1 MSQVRAKSEFSF
13 LNGLSSVK
21 DYVNKAVSEW
31 EKTVFLTDTALH
43 WAYDFLKASYDKWV
57 KWVIGLELKVKDWV
71 GVNWR
76 PEFNSVIFYAKN
88 YEWYK
93 ELIDLVGKSY
103 FTKNDIGMLGNY
115 LNREDIEDCSDNL
128 TAMIPYDNGF
138 LTKMLVSKDSRYKEY
153 AEYYKWIFWDN
164 LYLEEQPHK
173 KHLELAMWRD
183 VTKEEFDTV
192 HQYLNKVSEGTGI
205 KILPSNFVLY
215 AEKTDKDDYDVFYWI
230 GADQKISDENRISF
244 IKEDHSY
251 KSTEDM
257 AQIFGP
263 KMKNIEEFE
272 SKFEWYTIPKIN
284 KFPFAE
290 LESDAEKVHKEYESI
305 YGKMDSQEFY
315 LRYKSYVGLFNR
327 IEREYTSDELIKL
340 ISKKPDKVLTLK
352 DRQYTP
358 EEILEVSK
366 QNWPNRQKF
375 LDSLDEKT
383 KSLFLQLDYE
393 LLVVDWMGFNW
404 YFLIVEDYISYCKNN
419 GIPVWPGRWSA
430 AGALLSYALWITD
443 VDPIKHQLL
452 FERFLNVSR
461 ISMPDIDVDF
471 DPHYRDRIIDYVR
484 KKYWMANVAEVATFG
499 TMAAKSAIKDVGKFY
514 GENFQN
520 MNRFAKQ
527 LPTKPGITIK
537 EMLEQSPFLK
547 KEYAS
552 NVKIKKIVDTAMKL
566 EKTKRQLWVHACAV
580 MISPEPLTNFT
591 ALQYSDSG
599 KIITQLEAHALEDLG
614 LLKMD
619 FLWLEN
625 LSIIDETLKTALKLG
640 TNIPE
645 RKNKFGII
653 DMNKIDYE
661 DPETYKTVFAA
672 WDTTWIFQFES
683 TGMRENLKK
692 LVPDKFDDIAAM
704 VALYRPGPMAFIPS
718 YIKRKHWQEQI
729 EYLNNVLEPIM
740 SSTYGHCV
748 YQEQIIKM
756 VQVYAG
762 YSAGEADILRR
773 AIWKKKRDVIEQQK
787 SVFIEKSAEM
797 TRDPQEAKKI
807 FELVIEPAA
816 DYSFNKSHA
825 VAYAMVSF
833 QTAYLKTHYTIP
845 FYQALLNSKLKTSD
859 ETDELAVVDV
869 PEGGPIFGA
878 KAKKTQDNEEIGTI
892 VMELRE
898 KGINISKPDI
908 NTSAIKF
915 EATIEWNIK
924 YGLKGIK
931 SLPEKAVREI
941 INERDKNGVYKDF
954 GDFVSRLPKE
964 ALGKAALESLICSGA
979 MDSFG
984 DREEML
990 EMIPTIMTF
999 KKKEQKNQWSLF
1011 DLGGWVAAGT
1021 EWKLPGL
1028 KKMHPIDK
1036 IEFEKKYLWYY
1047 VEKNPIKNM
1056 DTYFNKYPISLKA
1069 ITKDIELNQ
1078 KLDKKEDKKDLTLVG
1093 YVEDKYEFAT
1103 KQGNMITVIKCS
1115 SYDYDFEVSVDHALI
1130 QKDQILVGNVLKIKE
1145 KFVRKDDK
1153 KNKFYVKNPFNFE
1166 STTYKAFEERVN
1178 AEVGEV
1184 KNVPKV
1190 KNGMKI

>member
-21 DYVNKAVSEW
+21 EYVNKAVSIG
-31 EKTVFLTDTALH
+31 EKSVFLTDTALH

-57 KWVIGLELKVKDWV
+57 KWVIGIELKIKDWV
-71 GVNWR
+71 GVNGR
-76 PEFNSVIFYAKN
+76 PEFNTMIFYAKN

-93 ELIDLVGKSY
+93 ELVNLVGKSY
-103 FTKNDIGMLGNY
+103 FTKNDIWMFENY
-115 LNREDIEDCSDNL
+115 LNREDIEDCSNNVA
-128 TAMIPYDNGF
+128 AMIPYDSWF
-138 LTKMLVSKDSRYKEY
+138 LTKMLVNKDSRYKEY

-192 HQYLNKVSEGTGI
+192 HQYLNKVSEGSGI

-215 AEKTDKDDYDVFYWI
+215 TEKTDNNDFDVFYGI

-251 KSTEDM
+251 KTTEDM

-272 SKFEWYTIPKIN
+272 SKFEWYIIPKIN
-284 KFPFAE
+284 KFPFVQLDDIA
-290 LESDAEKVHKEYESI
+290 KQKHIEYESI
-305 YGKMDSQEFY
+305 FWKMEAQEFY
-315 LRYKSYVGLFNR
+315 IRYKTFKWLFKR
-327 IEREYTSDELIKL
+327 FDTELTDEDLIKL
-340 ISKKPDKVLTLK
+340 ISKRPEKKIDLFTQKLSL
-352 DRQYTP
+352 
-358 EEILEVSK
+358 EEIRTIANT
-366 QNWPNRQKF
+366 NWPNRQQF
-375 LDSLDEKT
+375 IDSVSDEL
-383 KSLFLQLDYE
+383 KSLINQVDYE
-393 LLVVDWMGFNW
+393 LLVVDWMWFNG
-404 YFLIVEDYISYCKNN
+404 YLLIVEDFINWAKDNW
-419 GIPVWPGRWSA
+419 IPVWPGRGSA
-430 AGALLSYALWITD
+430 AWSLAVYSLWITD
-443 VDPIKHQLL
+443 VDPVKYNLL
-452 FERFLNVSR
+452 FERFLNPWR
-461 ISMPDIDVDF
+461 IGWNPDIDTDF
-471 DPHYRDRIIDYVR
+471 DPHLRDRVVKYVTE
-484 KKYWMANVAEVATFG
+484 KYGHENVAWVVTFW
-499 TMAAKSAIKDVGKFY
+499 TNAAKKAIKWVGKY
-514 GENFQN
+514 YWENFQA
-520 MNRFAKQ
+520 MNRFASQ

-537 EMLEQSPFLK
+537 QMLEQSAYLRN
-547 KEYAS
+547 EYNS
-552 NVKIKKIVDTAMKL
+552 NVKIKKIIDTSLKIEWKKM
-566 EKTKRQLWVHACAV
+566 QQWVHACAI

-591 ALQYSDSG
+591 ALQLS
-599 KIITQLEAHALEDLG
+599 KEWKVITQLDAHSLEELW

-619 FLWLEN
+619 FLWLKN
-625 LSIIDETLKTALKLG
+625 LTIIDETIKTVKKL
-640 TNIPE
+640 NLSIPE
-645 RKNKFGII
+645 KLKDWVI
-653 DMNKIDYE
+653 DMLKINYE
-661 DPETYKTVFAA
+661 DPLTLSNVFAK
-672 WDTTWIFQFES
+672 WDTTWVFQFES
-683 TGMRENLKK
+683 PWMRKYLQEMA
-692 LVPDKFDDIAAM
+692 PDKFDDIAAM
-704 VALYRPGPMAFIPS
+704 VALYRPGPMAYIPS
-718 YIKRKHWQEQI
+718 YIKRKQWKELI
-729 EYLNNVLEPIM
+729 EYDHETLESVM
-740 SSTYGHCV
+740 KDTYWIAV
-748 YQEQIIKM
+748 YQEQLIKM
-756 VQVYAG
+756 SQVYAG
-762 YSAGEADILRR
+762 YSASEADILRR
-773 AIWKKKRDVIEQQK
+773 AVWKKKRDIIEQQK
-787 SVFIEKSAEM
+787 SVFIEKAAELW
-797 TRDPQEAKKI
+797 RDPLQAKKI
-807 FELVIEPAA
+807 FENIIEPAA

-825 VAYAMVSF
+825 VCYSIISF
-833 QTAYLKTHYTIP
+833 RTAYLKTHYTIP
-845 FYQALLNSKLKTSD
+845 FYQAILNSELNGDLEDGEMEDWLPQDKKAKTS
-859 ETDELAVVDV
+859 
-869 PEGGPIFGA
+869 
-878 KAKKTQDNEEIGTI
+878 QDNEKIGKIITEILDKWII
-892 VMELRE
+892 VT
-898 KGINISKPDI
+898 KPDI
-908 NTSAIKF
+908 NNCWMFF
-915 EATIEWNIK
+915 EATTEWIIK
-924 YGLKGIK
+924 YGLKWIK
-931 SLPEKAVREI
+931 SLPEKSVKEI
-941 INERDKNGVYKDF
+941 LNERENNWIFKDF

-964 ALGKAALESLICSGA
+964 VLNKWTLESLICSGA

-999 KKKEQKNQWSLF
+999 KKKEQKNQGSLF